1 MIRRLSVFI
10 VAIVVTTSAACAQS
24 SLTTFIFVRHAEKVI
39 DGSKDPDLTREGKE
53 RASRLSNMLA
63 NQEIDAVYSTN
74 FKRTRL
80 TVEPVAS
87 SHQLT
92 VTTYESFDEAQ
103 LKELTASHK
112 GGTIVICG
120 HSNTTPAMINK
131 LIGRD
136 QLKQWEDPDYGNFVI
151 VTVSASGETSLTM
164 LRY

>member
-1 MIRRLSVFI
+1 MIGRLSVLI

-39 DGSKDPDLTREGKE
+39 DGSKDPELTAEGKE
-53 RASRLSNMLA
+53 RAIRLSSMLA
-63 NQEIDAVYSTN
+63 NQKVDAVYATN

-80 TVEPVAS
+80 TVEPMATN
-87 SHQLT
+87 HQLM

-103 LKELTASHK
+103 LKELAARHK

-120 HSNTTPAMINK
+120 HSNTTPSMINK

-136 QLKQWEDPDYGNFVI
+136 QLKQWEDPDYGNLVI
-151 VTVSASGETSLTM
+151 VTVSASGDTSLTM

>member
-1 MIRRLSVFI
+1 MIRRLSVLI
-10 VAIVVTTSAACAQS
+10 VAIVVATSAACAQS
-24 SLTTFIFVRHAEKVI
+24 TLTTFIFVRHAEKVI
-39 DGSKDPDLTREGKE
+39 DGSKDPELTAEGKE
-53 RASRLSNMLA
+53 RAVRLSSMLA
-63 NQEIDAVYSTN
+63 NQKVNAVYATD

-80 TVEPVAS
+80 TVEPMATN
-87 SHQLT
+87 HQLM
-92 VTTYESFDEAQ
+92 VTTYESFEEAR
-103 LKELTASHK
+103 LKELAARHK

-136 QLKQWEDPDYGNFVI
+136 QLKQWEDADYGNFVI